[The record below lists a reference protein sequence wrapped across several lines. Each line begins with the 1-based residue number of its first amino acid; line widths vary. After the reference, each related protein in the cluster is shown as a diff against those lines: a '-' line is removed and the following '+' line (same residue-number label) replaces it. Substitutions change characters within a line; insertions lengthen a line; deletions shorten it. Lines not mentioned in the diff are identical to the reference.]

1 MKNKHKRLIRELEI
15 KATPKRLAIL
25 AALEKEKRY
34 LSPEDVWGKVKAGF
48 PSLGLPTVYRN
59 LEEMAQGGLISKI
72 YQPDR
77 RLYYYFC
84 DNQDH
89 HHHFVCD
96 SCRKVEDL
104 AACLI
109 EPLEKEVRRSLRAK
123 VKSHSLQINGTCQA
137 CLKGGK

>member
-1 MKNKHKRLIRELEI
+1 MRKEHQLLIRELKV

-25 AALEKEKRY
+25 AVLEKEKKY
-34 LSPEDVWGKVKAGF
+34 VSPEDVWGKVKAGF

-59 LEEMAQGGLISKI
+59 LEEMAAGGLISKI
-72 YQPDR
+72 SQPDR

-84 DNQDH
+84 GNKNH

-104 AACLI
+104 AVCLI

-123 VKSHSLQINGTCQA
+123 VKSHSLQINGTCQD